1 MCHEVNSGNML
12 RKSLRL
18 IRPAGIEIKS
28 DTSIRWIHTNI
39 FRLSNMKLRIGL
51 KNFKGVFASV

>member
-1 MCHEVNSGNML
+1 MRLIQATCYERVYA
-12 RKSLRL
+12 L

-28 DTSIRWIHTNI
+28 DTSISWIHTNI
-39 FRLSNMKLRIGL
+39 FRLSCMKLGIGL

>member
-1 MCHEVNSGNML
+1 MKQFTLKV
-12 RKSLRL
+12 
-18 IRPAGIEIKS
+18 RPAGIEIKS

-39 FRLSNMKLRIGL
+39 FRLSSMKLRTCRIGL